1 MRISLTYHSQQPQ
14 IMPYFGR
21 WLRRPPCISNLPA
34 LLAPFLGNS
43 SCFTSAVASLNDHSN
58 FVQETRPTVYKKFPS
73 LTGAE
78 IDRVMDDLW
87 RSKSNRQSQHKRR
100 FSVRT
105 FNKIATEFVSPLVD
119 RGWFCTRE
127 VERTLHE
134 LLKVHTMFKHLTEDK
149 VFQEIAI
156 ITIMFGNLSGG
167 LRQKCI
173 RDILVAALFSH
184 DKGTLVGRLSDLR
197 LRFMSYFVVFRTN
210 DQDTQ
215 ESGALLQSGSRPRPV
230 PSLWP
235 QAQVQGRHDQRLGLR
250 PALGHE

>member
-1 MRISLTYHSQQPQ
+1 
-14 IMPYFGR
+14 MPYFGR

-43 SCFTSAVASLNDHSN
+43 SCFTRAAASLS
-58 FVQETRPTVYKKFPS
+58 VP
-73 LTGAE
+73 GAH
-78 IDRVMDDLW
+78 V
-87 RSKSNRQSQHKRR
+87 SRQSQHKRR

-105 FNKIATEFVSPLVD
+105 FNKIAAEFIAPLVD

-134 LLKVHTMFKHLTEDK
+134 LLKVHTSFKHLTEDK

-167 LRQKCI
+167 LRQRCI

-184 DKGTLVGRLSDLR
+184 NKGLWNCKFHSLSR
-197 LRFMSYFVVFRTN
+197 Y
-210 DQDTQ
+210 
-215 ESGALLQSGSRPRPV
+215 
-230 PSLWP
+230 
-235 QAQVQGRHDQRLGLR
+235 VQKS
-250 PALGHE
+250 